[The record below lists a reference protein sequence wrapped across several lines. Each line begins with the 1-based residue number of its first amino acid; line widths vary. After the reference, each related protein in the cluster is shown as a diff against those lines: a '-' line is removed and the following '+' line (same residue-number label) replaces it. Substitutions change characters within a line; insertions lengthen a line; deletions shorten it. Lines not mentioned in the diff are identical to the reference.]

1 MGVASIL
8 YTFTNL
14 GRGLEYQTLT
24 YNVVMLTVLLGIFA
38 HGITAAPVRQASRKD
53 DGARRYRDGRR
64 DGDAAAG
71 WSPRA
76 RLGFVRGR
84 PTPAD
89 TDRRQRVLD
98 PPADDLLG
106 GVVCAITGSVVRP
119 QCHAN

>member
-71 WSPRA
+71 WSPGYVSFAIQPKQGRGSRQDCILARA
-76 RLGFVRGR
+76 FSGRIAGPGPELQNGLRGLR
-84 PTPAD
+84 
-89 TDRRQRVLD
+89 
-98 PPADDLLG
+98 
-106 GVVCAITGSVVRP
+106 
-119 QCHAN
+119 